1 MSRRYAYTATLTA
14 VTALSLLLTVPL
26 AAQAA
31 FGEPTTPYYYKVDVL
46 MDFPSLDYAEISIRQ
61 SLYGD
66 LAVSLKQAIEAV
78 GEEVYLDSVSAI
90 IKAEIGNRSLITG
103 KYDFVLDGDPQ
114 VQVRYSG
121 AELPR
126 AEILID
132 FALRGS
138 ESTSETKV
146 LMYLMDASHPWLYQL
161 YTQPIL
167 VRFGNTS
174 VVVPMHELN
183 LTILLPPGFCVET
196 GGPRASAVKL
206 LGEYPNQR
214 VVLNWHVTNPSVET
228 RGTTVKSF
236 GPLFFILDRPNE
248 EAFSKI
254 QELESSLPTDGR
266 AEELLNDLS
275 RAKSTLLEFCS
286 VNQTYLADLE
296 ARVPQVSGG
305 TGPSLVVWAASLG
318 VTAVLIAASA
328 MLLRRR

>member
-1 MSRRYAYTATLTA
+1 M
-14 VTALSLLLTVPL
+14 TVPL
-26 AAQAA
+26 SVQAA

-46 MDFPSLDYAEISIRQ
+46 MDFPSLDYAEISIKQ

-66 LAVSLKQAIEAV
+66 LAISLRQSIEAV
-78 GEEVYLDSVSAI
+78 GEEVYLDSVSSI

-103 KYDFVLDGDPQ
+103 RYDFVLDGDPK

-132 FALRGS
+132 FVLRGS
-138 ESTSETKV
+138 ESASGTKM

-174 VVVPMHELN
+174 VVVPLHELN
-183 LTILLPPGFCVET
+183 LTIVLPPGFCVET
-196 GGPRASAVKL
+196 GGPRASAVKF

-228 RGTTVKSF
+228 RGTTLKSF
-236 GPLFFILDRPNE
+236 GPVFFILDRPDE
-248 EAFSKI
+248 EALSEI
-254 QELESSLPTDGR
+254 QELESSLLAYGR
-266 AEELLNDLS
+266 AEDLLSELS

-286 VNQTYLADLE
+286 VNQTYLADLKTR
-296 ARVPQVSGG
+296 ATQVPGG
-305 TGPSLVVWAASLG
+305 TGPSLVVWAASVG
-318 VTAVLIAASA
+318 VAAVLIGASA
-328 MLLRRR
+328 ILMRRR